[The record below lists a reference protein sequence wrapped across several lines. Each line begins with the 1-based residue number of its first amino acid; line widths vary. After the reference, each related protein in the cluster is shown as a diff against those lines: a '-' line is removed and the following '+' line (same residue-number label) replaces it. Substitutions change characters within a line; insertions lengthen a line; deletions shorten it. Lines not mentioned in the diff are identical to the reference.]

1 MESGEVLGGCF
12 CGASRYR
19 ARARPSSQAICHC
32 ASCRRAAGAQAVAW
46 VTFPAGS
53 FTVDQGEP
61 GRFRA
66 PNGAVWAFC
75 PHCGTTLTYQH
86 DHRPGEVDVTTGS
99 LDDPEAF
106 PPTRD
111 VNLDEKVS
119 WVERLPPA
127 THLQE

>member
-1 MESGEVLGGCF
+1 MERGEVPGGCF
-12 CGASRYR
+12 CGEIRYR
-19 ARARPSSQAICHC
+19 ARARPISQATCHC

-53 FTVDQGEP
+53 FTVEQGEP
-61 GRFRA
+61 VGYHA
-66 PNGAVWAFC
+66 PNGAVWSFC
-75 PHCGTTLTYQH
+75 PRCGTTLAYQH
-86 DHRPGEVDVTTGS
+86 DQRPGEVDVTTGS

-119 WVERLPPA
+119 WVQALPRAPQ
-127 THLQE
+127 LEE